1 MPFCLCLEAVN
12 LVIKESKIEAIHQIE
27 MSVSLNDTHIDV
39 AILAAAISSPI
50 ASVPLNLTSNNE
62 TRAPP
67 PPASKS
73 DCRTVPRICF
83 FQHCAGTC
91 LHEIRVLQEHFYSV
105 L

>member
-1 MPFCLCLEAVN
+1 VRFCLCLKAVN
-12 LVIKESKIEAIHQIE
+12 LVIKESKIAAVHQIE

-39 AILAAAISSPI
+39 AILAAATSSPI

-62 TRAPP
+62 TGAPP

-73 DCRTVPRICF
+73 DCRTVRRICF
-83 FQHCAGTC
+83 FQHCVGTC
-91 LHEIRVLQEHFYSV
+91 LHEIKVLQEHFYSV